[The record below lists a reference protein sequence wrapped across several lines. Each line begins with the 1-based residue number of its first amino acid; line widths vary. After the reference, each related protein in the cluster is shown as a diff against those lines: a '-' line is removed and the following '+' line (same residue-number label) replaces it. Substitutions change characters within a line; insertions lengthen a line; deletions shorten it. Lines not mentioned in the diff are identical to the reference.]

1 MQKWSLT
8 KKKLHVMYVRDFR
21 ASIPVCNDLKINLK
35 TLKILAILLILFFR
49 IFSPFGLFTKF

>member
-1 MQKWSLT
+1 
-8 KKKLHVMYVRDFR
+8 MYVRDVR

-35 TLKILAILLILFFR
+35 TLRILAILLILFFR